1 MSHWNRSYFF
11 GFDEEYGWGNTTYFS
26 YFSEFNRPWSGLP
39 YLEAVV
45 LIFLFLFSLLGNCF
59 AFYQIMK
66 LRSTRTVTN
75 YLICNLA
82 VADILFSTGSPLIA
96 AARITGTWV
105 LGSFICKMLVYVL
118 FICAAVMIW
127 TMTIISIDRYICIFK
142 TSVKRVTPKMAMC
155 SIVILWFL
163 AFVAFIPLAMYFN
176 LKSFPFGTT
185 SVNICTLLWPNNQL
199 IRVSLIFTICICI
212 IGFVVPLGILV
223 FNYFRILKKFKKSR
237 NAVMTIATNNTTKS
251 IKSREQRDFRLV
263 KNLILLVVLF
273 LVMWLPIFIVF
284 VLLQADGMDD
294 EMEVSSQAFIGAL
307 CVALGNAC
315 VNPFLY
321 GIMNEKV
328 KRRIIKSV
336 FSRKKKM
343 KISTIDSKTA
353 TENSK
358 LAKNGPSMTSST

>member
-1 MSHWNRSYFF
+1 MSHWNKSYFY
-11 GFDEEYGWGNTTYFS
+11 GFDDEYGWGNTTYFS

-39 YLEAVV
+39 YLEAFV
-45 LIFLFLFSLLGNCF
+45 LIFLFMFSLLGNSF
-59 AFYQIMK
+59 VFYQMMK

-82 VADILFSTGSPLIA
+82 VADIFFSTGSPLIA
-96 AARITGTWV
+96 TARLTGTWV

-142 TSVKRVTPKMAMC
+142 TSVKKVTPKVAMC

-163 AFVAFIPLAMYFN
+163 AFMAFIPLAMYFN
-176 LKSFPFGTT
+176 LKRFPFGNTNI
-185 SVNICTLLWPNNQL
+185 NICTLMWPNYQT
-199 IRVSLIFTICICI
+199 IRVSLIFTVCICI

-223 FNYFRILKKFKKSR
+223 FNYFRILKKFRKSR
-237 NAVMTIATNNTTKS
+237 NAVTTIATNNTTKS
-251 IKSREQRDFRLV
+251 IKSREQRDVRLV

-284 VLLQADGMDD
+284 VLLQAYGMDD
-294 EMEVSSQAFIGAL
+294 EMEVSSQTFIGAL

-328 KRRIIKSV
+328 KRGILRSIC
-336 FSRKKKM
+336 FRRKKM
-343 KISTIDSKTA
+343 KISTIDTKT
-353 TENSK
+353 ESK
-358 LAKNGPSMTSST
+358 LANNGQSMTSST